1 MSKTFLGFSVDSTFG
16 ETQDMMFVENGPLGT
31 YRACERET
39 GLATS
44 SSNVLPDGRVID
56 PSQVASHA
64 VSGDGVK
71 GVVPT
76 GFSN

>member
-16 ETQDMMFVENGPLGT
+16 ETQDMIFVENGPLGT

-39 GLATS
+39 GLATA
-44 SSNVLPDGRVID
+44 SSNVMPDGRVID
-56 PSQVASHA
+56 PSHVSSTAAS
-64 VSGDGVK
+64 GEVK